1 MFSKILIANRGEIA
15 CRIIKTAKR
24 MGVKTV
30 AVYSDAD
37 AKALHVKMADEAI
50 HIGASPASQ
59 SYLKVDTIIAAAK
72 QSGAQAIHPGYGFL
86 SENPEFAEKIAAAG
100 MVFIGPS
107 ADSIRKMGLKD
118 EAKRLMEAANVPVV
132 PGYHGAE
139 QDVDFLA
146 SEAKKIGYPI
156 LIKARAG
163 GGGKGIRLVE
173 KSENF
178 AEALGSA
185 QSEGKASFGDS
196 HVIIEKYILSP
207 RHIEVQIFGDTHGN
221 VVHLFERDCSMQR
234 RHQKVIEEAP
244 APDMPENVRKAMTQ
258 AAVKAA
264 KKINYHG
271 AGTIE
276 FIVDGAGKLRVD
288 GFWFMEMNTRLQVEH
303 PVTEAITGQDLVEWQ
318 LRVAYGE
325 KLPLEQKEIKI
336 EGHAF
341 EARIYAEDPSED
353 FKPAPGKLVGLKFAG
368 NARIDTGV
376 ESGDEISPYYDPMI
390 AKITTHGATRE
401 NALNKMKE
409 NLDQTFCA
417 GTSNNIG
424 FLRRLANHKDFVRG
438 KVDTGLI
445 GRNIDCL
452 GNFPAPTVCDFFT
465 ATIIGHA
472 VDLKS
477 PLLGWSLWQKPE
489 LKFELEYLTELIF
502 INIEAMGEGVF
513 NLIIGE
519 EVATLSNIQID
530 GCILHATIKG
540 ETHSAHYLRDGRSI
554 YVKSNADLYEFNI
567 RDALDVS
574 SNSANSSNQLIAPM
588 TGTITKLNVR
598 VGDKVSIDDPLL
610 TLEAMKLENIL
621 KAPREGVIAEI
632 NCVQSDAVSEGAILI
647 TFEEIQQAPNKEE
660 S

>member
-15 CRIIKTAKR
+15 CRVIKTAKR

-37 AKALHVKMADEAI
+37 ANALHVKMADEAI
-50 HIGASPASQ
+50 HIGASPAAE
-59 SYLKVDTIIAAAK
+59 SYLKIDTIIAAAK

-107 ADSIRKMGLKD
+107 AESIRKMGLKD

-139 QDVDFLA
+139 QDVDYLA
-146 SEAKKIGYPI
+146 KEATKIGYPV

-163 GGGKGIRLVE
+163 GGGKGIRLA
-173 KSENF
+173 ENANDF

-185 QSEGKASFGDS
+185 QSEGKASFGDA

-207 RHIEVQIFGDTHGN
+207 RHIEVQVFGDVHGN

-244 APDMPENVRKAMTQ
+244 APDMTDEVREAMTQ

-264 KKINYHG
+264 QQINYHG

-276 FIVDGAGKLRVD
+276 FIVDGTGKLRAD

-318 LRVAYGE
+318 LLVAYGE
-325 KLPLEQKEIKI
+325 KLPLAQKDINI

-353 FKPAPGKLVGLKFAG
+353 FKPSPGKLVALEFPSDV
-368 NARIDTGV
+368 RIDTGV
-376 ESGDEISPYYDPMI
+376 ESGDEISAYYDPMI

-401 NALNKMKE
+401 HALNAMRKGLE
-409 NLDQTFCA
+409 QTFCA
-417 GTSNNIG
+417 GTSNNTG
-424 FLRRLANHKDFVRG
+424 FLKRLVDNTDFSQG
-438 KVDTGLI
+438 NIDTGLI
-445 GRNIDCL
+445 ERNIDRL
-452 GNFPAPTVCDFFT
+452 GKLPAPPLFDLFVAAVIGFT
-465 ATIIGHA
+465 
-472 VDLKS
+472 VDLKN
-477 PLLGWSLWQKPE
+477 PHVGWSLWQKSE
-489 LKFELEYLTELIF
+489 LNFDLEYLTERIS
-502 INIEAMGEGVF
+502 INIEVMGEGVF
-513 NLIIGE
+513 NLANGS
-519 EVATLSNIQID
+519 EVEMLSNIHID
-530 GCILHATIKG
+530 GYNFQATVKG
-540 ETHSAHYLRDGRSI
+540 EVHAAQYLRNGNSI
-554 YVKSNADLYEFNI
+554 YVKSNDDLYEFGI

-574 SNSANSSNQLIAPM
+574 SNDANSTNHVIAPM
-588 TGTITKLNVR
+588 TGTVTKINVA
-598 VGDKVSIDDPLL
+598 VGDKVTMDDPLL
-610 TLEAMKLENIL
+610 TLEAMKLENVL
-621 KAPREGVIAEI
+621 KAPRDSIIAEL
-632 NCVQSDAVSEGAILI
+632 NCKQSDAVSEGTVLI
-647 TFEEIQQAPNKEE
+647 TFEEAQQVSQKEE